1 MLILILSMAAVVV
14 AQDPPGTA
22 AVPPAARSAEQA
34 QVDVCLYTPVENRAP
49 SCEPLLMQEAR
60 LVPDEA
66 FARAD
71 PSSLAWADIACAP
84 ERLAEG
90 QSRTDCR
97 ADQRDRY
104 RRAERARQA
113 LGTGTAA
120 GLMAEGAGYTVGPA
134 TSAESPDALALN
146 GDRQRVGQNCERR
159 VTANRDQDSGNSDSS
174 YTLICS
180 YGSDDPQRREDARR
194 QLENVLSGD

>member
-71 PSSLAWADIACAP
+71 PSSLGWASIACAP
-84 ERLAEG
+84 DRLAEG

-97 ADQRDRY
+97 ADQRALF

-113 LGTGTAA
+113 LASDAA
-120 GLMAEGAGYTVGPA
+120 PGIMADSAGYTVGPA
-134 TSAESPDALALN
+134 TSAEASDALALN
-146 GDRQRVGQNCERR
+146 GERRQVGENCERR
-159 VTANRDQDSGNSDSS
+159 ASSRRDQDTGDSS
-174 YTLICS
+174 SSHSIVCS
-180 YGSDDPQRREDARR
+180 WG
-194 QLENVLSGD
+194 SGDGSAAREVLDALGDDD